1 MFVAAH
7 VLDMTAIDPDAL
19 AAALA
24 DRHRRMILGL
34 LRGRGDLC
42 VCELVAALDA
52 PQARVSQHLARLRD
66 LGLVRHRRVANRHHY
81 ALARDLPGWVGAVL
95 GGFAEGDADRSAEA
109 RLDAMPNR
117 PPKAA

>member
-1 MFVAAH
+1 
-7 VLDMTAIDPDAL
+7 MTGIDPDTL

-24 DRHRRMILGL
+24 DRHRRAILTL
-34 LRGRGDLC
+34 LLTRGSLC
-42 VCELVAALDA
+42 VCELIAALEA

-66 LGLVRHRRVANRHHY
+66 AGLVRHQRVANRHHY
-81 ALARDLPGWVGAVL
+81 ALAGDLPGWVATVL
-95 GGFAEGDADRSAEA
+95 RGFAEGDTDGAATA

>member
-1 MFVAAH
+1 
-7 VLDMTAIDPDAL
+7 MTTIDPDTL

-24 DRHRRMILGL
+24 DRHRRAILNL
-34 LRGRGDLC
+34 LQGRRDLC

-66 LGLVRHRRVANRHHY
+66 AGLVRHQRVANRHHY
-81 ALARDLPGWVGAVL
+81 ALARDLPGWVTTVL
-95 GGFAEGDADRSAEA
+95 AGFAEGDTDLAAEA
-109 RLDAMPNR
+109 RLEAMPNR